1 MAIKI
6 NVNTQ
11 PYHEFEILDKTY
23 MVYTDDESIQKYLNM
38 RDDLLNRE
46 DDDSIEGMKE
56 VVKES
61 FDVLMGEDAFE
72 EIYDGVGKS
81 SQAMIEIL
89 LQVFEH
95 VEKANDNSAAQKFMN
110 EKGRKLQRK

>member
-6 NVNTQ
+6 NVNTK
-11 PYHEFEILDKTY
+11 PYHDFEILDKTY
-23 MVYTDDESIQKYLNM
+23 KVYTDDESIQKYLNM

-81 SQAMIEIL
+81 SQIMVEIL

-95 VEKANDNSAAQKFMN
+95 ITEANENNSLQKFMN
-110 EKGRKLQRK
+110 EKGRKLQR